1 MADESSTP
9 EAGSRCKVKTSD
21 GEEIAVYTG
30 FMWATEDGS
39 RILDPEDVES
49 WEEEPLGD
57 GEFQVAGQTED

>member
-9 EAGSRCKVKTSD
+9 EAGSRCKVKTSG

-30 FMWATEDGS
+30 HMWAAEDGS
-39 RILDPEDVES
+39 RILDPGEIES

-57 GEFQVAGQTED
+57 GEFQVAGPCEE